1 MNIFISWSGDH
12 SRRLALELHVWLAS
26 VVQAAKPW
34 MSERDIGP
42 GERWNEEV
50 SQRLRDTNFG
60 IICITSSNMTSPWL
74 LFEAGALAKAL
85 EKSKVVPVLFGV
97 KPSDLKFPLA
107 QFQAV
112 STSRDGMFSLVTAV
126 NKALDQ
132 NQLSLTTLNSVFG
145 AMWGEFEKRLTELG
159 DDAATGSSQH
169 RSDRDILEELND
181 TVRNLSRSLESAPL
195 GMPQS
200 TSGRTLS
207 LSSWEEHYVRGVNA
221 ANTRSGPSANTEA
234 LLEYAAAIALAPA
247 TLPRNT
253 ISRLY
258 SYRGAMLKR
267 LRRLEEAE
275 QDIQLALKLATGPHE
290 LNDANWNMACIEAM
304 TGRHTEALA
313 RLQHLIAQD
322 SRWVRATQT
331 APYFK
336 DLHGKPEFTALLGE
350 A

>member
-1 MNIFISWSGDH
+1 
-12 SRRLALELHVWLAS
+12 
-26 VVQAAKPW
+26 

-42 GERWNEEV
+42 GERWSEEV

-60 IICITSSNMTSPWL
+60 IICITQSNMIAPWL

-85 EKSKVVPVLFGV
+85 EKSRVVPVLLGV

-112 STSRDGMFSLVTAV
+112 SATRDGMFSLVTAV
-126 NKALDQ
+126 NKSLEQ

-145 AMWGEFEKRLTELG
+145 AMWGELEKRILDIPEEDSITSTQL
-159 DDAATGSSQH
+159 

-181 TVRNLSRSLESAPL
+181 TVREMRRSFELATSSSGDGTAIARLSD
-195 GMPQS
+195 
-200 TSGRTLS
+200 
-207 LSSWEEHYVRGVNA
+207 SSWEEHYVRGVNA
-221 ANTRSGPSANTEA
+221 ANTRSGTKANTEA
-234 LLEYAAAIALAPA
+234 LLEYAAAIALAPD

-253 ISRLY
+253 VSRLY

-267 LRRLEEAE
+267 LGRIEEAE

-304 TGRHTEALA
+304 SGRHSEAVA
-313 RLQHLIAQD
+313 RLRQLIKQD
-322 SRWVRATQT
+322 SRWARITQT
-331 APYFK
+331 APYFR
-336 DLHGKPEFTALLGE
+336 DLHGTSEFQALFSE